1 MKTVQISYD
10 LFLDL
15 AMYHLRGEDDFE
27 EEIIL
32 APQMVHGGARMILKK
47 KSGRAWSKSSTPC

>member
-1 MKTVQISYD
+1 MKTVQIPYD

-27 EEIIL
+27 EKIR
-32 APQMVHGGARMILKK
+32 QG
-47 KSGRAWSKSSTPC
+47 